1 MSAGRIGSWR
11 FLWRL
16 LGWFLLLCL
25 LSQAALGIYV
35 GVVAAAAETCLNLL
49 GPHGAEIAF
58 GQVSPRVAW
67 TATSSA
73 ATVAGGLSPHLL
85 TYNGLL
91 YLALVLALPGWTPV
105 GRGRLVLTGVPILF
119 LFHVGDL
126 MLAVESQLLTSTQP
140 QHYVFWRALDLWFVW
155 VKFSHSFSVLALK
168 QVLPALLLY
177 LQCRVLA
184 TWFAEYRSPMP
195 WSRGTS

>member
-1 MSAGRIGSWR
+1 MSAGRTGSWR

-25 LSQAALGIYV
+25 LSQPALGTYGF
-35 GVVAAAAETCLNLL
+35 GVATAAETCINLV
-49 GPHGAEIAF
+49 GRHGVEVTF
-58 GQVSPRVAW
+58 REVMPRISWA
-67 TATSSA
+67 ATVPA
-73 ATVAGGLSPHLL
+73 ATVAGSLSPHLL

-91 YLALVLALPGWTPV
+91 YLALVLALPGWTLPA
-105 GRGRLVLTGVPILF
+105 RGRLAFTGIPILF
-119 LFHVGDL
+119 LFHVADL
-126 MLAVESQLLTSTQP
+126 MLAVESQLLTATQP
-140 QHYVFWRALDLWFVW
+140 QHYAFWHEFDPWFVL

-177 LQCRVLA
+177 IQCRALA
-184 TWFAEYRSPMP
+184 RWFADYRSPMP

>member
-1 MSAGRIGSWR
+1 MSAGRTGSWR

-25 LSQAALGIYV
+25 LSQAALSTYV
-35 GVVAAAAETCLNLL
+35 SGVVVAAETCTNLV
-49 GPHGAEIAF
+49 GRHGVEVTF
-58 GQVSPRVAW
+58 REVTPRISWA
-67 TATSSA
+67 ATVSA
-73 ATVAGGLSPHLL
+73 ATVAGSLSPHLL

-91 YLALVLALPGWTPV
+91 YLALVLALPGWPPLSRV
-105 GRGRLVLTGVPILF
+105 RLAFTGVPILF
-119 LFHVGDL
+119 LFHVADL

-140 QHYVFWRALDLWFVW
+140 QHYAFWHEFDLWFVL

-168 QVLPALLLY
+168 QVLPALILY
-177 LQCRVLA
+177 MQCRALA
-184 TWFAEYRSPMP
+184 RWFVEYRSPIP